1 MERPGKLTWVD
12 YIKMTAVSFFK
23 GLNLKRF
30 YHGVGK
36 ASFFEFVLFVVFM
49 LFFYGPLANSI
60 MLAFANTYVYPEVIP
75 QKIGFEWWNFVF
87 SQDNLVQSILS
98 SFLIAT
104 ITTVIGLLVG
114 LPAAYALARF
124 DFKWKNN
131 IMFSILLTNAF
142 PKIGLYS
149 AMGIIFYR
157 FNLMGTLTGVI
168 IIHLINSLIFLIW
181 LPASAFRKVHIHAEE
196 AARDV
201 GASPFVTFMRISLP
215 LAAPGIAVSAMY
227 TFLGSLEE
235 AQGTLLVGFPEINTM
250 ATSMYGVILDYPAT
264 AGAVFAL
271 VIMIPSIII
280 VFIFRKY
287 LTPESLSK
295 K

>member
-1 MERPGKLTWVD
+1 MEKPTKLSNWES
-12 YIKMTAVSFFK
+12 IKITTVSFMK
-23 GLNLKRF
+23 GLNLRRF

-36 ASFFEFVLFVVFM
+36 ASFFEFIFFVLFM

-60 MLAFANTYVYPEVIP
+60 MLAFANTYNYPEIIP
-75 QKIGFEWWNFVF
+75 QDLGFQWWDFVF

-104 ITTVIGLLVG
+104 ITTVLGLLIG

-124 DFKWKNN
+124 DFKGKNSV
-131 IMFSILLTNAF
+131 MFSILLTNAF
-142 PKIGLYS
+142 PKIGLYT

-157 FNLMGTLTGVI
+157 FNLMGTLPGVI

-181 LPASAFRKVHIHAEE
+181 LPASAFRNVHVNAEE

-201 GASPFVTFMRISLP
+201 GAGPFMTFVRITLP

-271 VIMIPSIII
+271 VIMIPSIVI

-287 LTPESLSK
+287 ITPDSLSK